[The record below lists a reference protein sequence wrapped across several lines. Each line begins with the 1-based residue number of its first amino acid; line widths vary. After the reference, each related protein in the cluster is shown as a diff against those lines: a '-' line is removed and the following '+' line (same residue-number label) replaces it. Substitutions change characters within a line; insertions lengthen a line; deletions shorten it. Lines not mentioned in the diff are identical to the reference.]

1 MYILIQE
8 KKKLPAATV
17 ILFSQ
22 FQSFQLN
29 CTMHN
34 YIAEDKITIFY
45 TKFFAQKQRYKSIF
59 QVKISVYRTLFHGC
73 LYDKTRKFSASCRK
87 YSDVSL
93 DLLFFFK
100 CGKLHNRTV
109 QIIESEIR
117 RHFFLRRAHTCPPPQ
132 RRPAVNELFV
142 CLFSI
147 VLCVLSFE
155 ATTLIGIGKSTEGCG
170 SCSSGGRRAK
180 HGGF

>member
-1 MYILIQE
+1 MYIIQE
-8 KKKLPAATV
+8 KKKIADSNCNIIFIVLE
-17 ILFSQ
+17 ILA
-22 FQSFQLN
+22 QLYN
-29 CTMHN
+29 AQLHC
-34 YIAEDKITIFY
+34 DKITIFY

-117 RHFFLRRAHTCPPPQ
+117 RHFFLRRAHTCPPP
-132 RRPAVNELFV
+132 
-142 CLFSI
+142 
-147 VLCVLSFE
+147 
-155 ATTLIGIGKSTEGCG
+155 
-170 SCSSGGRRAK
+170 
-180 HGGF
+180 